1 MQKEESS
8 RHAMALEQAKQLL
21 LMNAITPNE
30 YQELGKVKYKIAKER
45 ASAIAYME
53 KHL

>member
-8 RHAMALEQAKQLL
+8 RHEMALEQAKQLL

-30 YQELGKVKYKIAKER
+30 YQELGKYK
-45 ASAIAYME
+45 
-53 KHL
+53 